1 MTERRFPEVGMSH
14 AATIEE
20 RLADIEK
27 NVTELKLEFS
37 RLGAKRDW
45 IDRIVGSFKDD
56 PEFDEILR
64 LGREIRRAD
73 RPDGE

>member
-1 MTERRFPEVGMSH
+1 MSH

-20 RLADIEK
+20 RLADVEK
-27 NVTELKLEFS
+27 DVTELKLGFS
-37 RLGAKRDW
+37 RLGDKRDW